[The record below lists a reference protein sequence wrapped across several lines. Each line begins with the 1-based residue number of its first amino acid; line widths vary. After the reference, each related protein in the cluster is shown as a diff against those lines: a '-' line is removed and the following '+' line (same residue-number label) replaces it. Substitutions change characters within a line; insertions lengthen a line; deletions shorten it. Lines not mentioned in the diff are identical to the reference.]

1 MSGDEVRVEVEK
13 RAARVYAHSHISGL
27 GLDKRG
33 KARKIGG
40 GLVGQ
45 EEAREAAG
53 IIVEMVREGKLS
65 GRGVLIVGPPGTGK
79 TAIAIAI
86 ARELGEDTPFV
97 ALNAGEL
104 YFGGDKIER
113 LMQAIRKAI
122 GVRIR
127 EKREVIEGVI
137 TEFKLRRGRSP
148 FSPYPVITGAK
159 ITLETAD
166 DRATFSVGPEIA
178 EQLVAMGV
186 KRGDVIMID
195 VETGAVRVVGR
206 GKGRG
211 ERYDID
217 IYREVEVPSGPVRK
231 VKEVVRT
238 VTLHDID
245 MSVAAQ
251 RTVFAGITA
260 FFEAERGITSEDRR
274 RADEIVKKWVDEG
287 KAEIVA
293 GVMFIDDAHLLDL
306 EAFAFLTKAME
317 SEFSPVII
325 LATNRGVTKIRGT
338 DIESPHGI
346 PRDLLDRLL
355 IITTRPYTREEIRE
369 ILRIRAEE
377 EDVPLSEEALERL
390 TDIGYEKS
398 LRYAVQLMEPARI
411 LALRD
416 GDTKVKA
423 KHVEEAAR
431 LFADLSRSLEI
442 VEKYKD
448 LMLK

>member
-1 MSGDEVRVEVEK
+1 MGEEIKVEVE
-13 RAARVYAHSHISGL
+13 RRGARIYAHSHITGL
-27 GLDKRG
+27 GLDSRG
-33 KARKIGG
+33 RARKIGG

-79 TAIAIAI
+79 TALAIAI

-97 ALNAGEL
+97 AFNAGEL

-127 EKREVIEGVI
+127 EKREVVEGVI
-137 TEFKLRRGRSP
+137 TEFKLKRARTA
-148 FSPYPVITGAK
+148 FSPYAAVTGAR

-166 DRATFSVGPEIA
+166 DSMTFTVGPHVV
-178 EQLVAMGV
+178 EQLLAAGV
-186 KRGDVIMID
+186 KKGDVIMID
-195 VETGAVRVVGR
+195 VETGAVRVLGR
-206 GKGRG
+206 GKGRAT
-211 ERYDID
+211 RYDID
-217 IYREVEVPSGPVRK
+217 VYAEVEVPKGPVRK
-231 VKEVVRT
+231 VKEIVRT

-245 MSVAAQ
+245 ASLAAQ
-251 RTVFAGITA
+251 RTVIAGFTA
-260 FFEAERGITSEDRR
+260 IFEAEKGISSDDRR
-274 RADEIVKKWVDEG
+274 RTDEIVRKWVDEG

-306 EAFAFLTKAME
+306 ESFAFLTKAME

-325 LATNRGVTKIRGT
+325 LATNRGLTRVRGT
-338 DIESPHGI
+338 DVESPHGI

-355 IITTRPYTREEIRE
+355 IITTRPYTRDEIKE
-369 ILRIRAEE
+369 IIRIRAEE
-377 EDVPLSEEALERL
+377 EEIPLTEEALEKL
-390 TDIGYEKS
+390 TDIGAERS

-411 LALRD
+411 IAERM
-416 GDTKVKA
+416 GDTKVKPQ
-423 KHVEEAAR
+423 HVEEAKR
-431 LFADLSRSLEI
+431 LFADIGRSLEL
-442 VEKYKD
+442 VEKYKE
-448 LMLK
+448 LMLR

>member
-1 MSGDEVRVEVEK
+1 MEGEDVRVEVER
-13 RAARVYAHSHISGL
+13 RATRVYAHSHISGL
-27 GLDKRG
+27 GLDKKGR
-33 KARKIGG
+33 ARRVGG

-53 IIVEMVREGKLS
+53 IVVEMVKEGKLS
-65 GRGVLIVGPPGTGK
+65 GRGVLLVGPPGTGK

-86 ARELGEDTPFV
+86 ARELGPDTPFV

-113 LMQAIRKAI
+113 LMQALRKAI

-127 EKREVIEGVI
+127 EKREVLEGVV
-137 TEFKLRRGRSP
+137 TEFKLRRGRTP
-148 FSPYPVITGAK
+148 FSPYPVIAGAR
-159 ITLETAD
+159 ITLETND
-166 DRATFSVGPEIA
+166 DSFSFTVGPEIA
-178 EQLVAMGV
+178 EQLVSLGV
-186 KRGDVIMID
+186 KKGDVIMID
-195 VETGAVRVVGR
+195 VETGAVRIVGR
-206 GKGRG
+206 GKGKG
-211 ERYDID
+211 VHYDID
-217 IYREVEVPSGPVRK
+217 LYREVEIPSGPVRK
-231 VKEVVRT
+231 YKEIVKT
-238 VTLHDID
+238 VTLHDVD

-251 RTVFAGITA
+251 RTVIAGITA
-260 FFEAERGITSEDRR
+260 FFEAERGITSDDRR

-287 KAEIVA
+287 RAEIVA

-325 LATNRGVTKIRGT
+325 LATNRGITKVRGT

-355 IITTRPYTREEIRE
+355 IITTRPYTREEIKE

-377 EDVPLSEEALERL
+377 EEVPLSEDALEKL
-390 TDIGYEKS
+390 TEIGYEKS

-411 LALRD
+411 IALRE
-416 GDTKVKA
+416 GETKVKA
-423 KHVEEAAR
+423 RHVEEAAK
-431 LFADLSRSLEI
+431 LFADLSRSVEL
-442 VEKYKD
+442 VEKYGE